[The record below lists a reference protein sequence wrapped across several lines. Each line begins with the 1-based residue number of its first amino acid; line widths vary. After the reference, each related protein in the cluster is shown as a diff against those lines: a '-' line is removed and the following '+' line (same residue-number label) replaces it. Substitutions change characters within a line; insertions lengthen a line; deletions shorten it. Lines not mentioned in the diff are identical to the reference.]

1 MNRTQQIQRWRR
13 YRRAKGGLHIGRW
26 IVAIGVGILA
36 FNLVIAFSF
45 VFLSIGSAA
54 GLYSA
59 YAQNLPDPTSIQ
71 TEQASYETVKIY
83 DRTGKHLLYESID
96 PRPAR
101 GDRTYLGIA
110 EIPQMV
116 RDATIALEDRSF
128 YTNIGVNPRGLGRA
142 FLSNLRGGSV
152 QGASSITQQLV
163 KNVLIDPKERYQQS
177 TPRKI
182 KEAVMAI
189 EITRKYPG
197 REGKNQILE
206 WYLNYNFYGNAAYG
220 IEAAANVYY
229 NKPVKDLALDE
240 IAVLAAIPQYPG
252 LNPFQSPADA
262 YRRQRKVLV
271 SMVEAGYLTQEQ
283 ADAATRYFNTPL
295 LNDLADKG
303 LLDEGDLPLVATG
316 DRPATARALNAM
328 VKADLLSQEEADA
341 AKKLPAPLWQ
351 YTRESAQERY
361 EIPPDAPHFAI
372 LVLQQLQEKYNTP
385 EAPYFIWENGL
396 KVYSTL
402 DWDLQTYA
410 ECVARSHIA
419 SLRLQT
425 PKPCQNDLAA
435 LPAVPEALKQKFDH
449 EVTNASVVAI
459 RPNTGEVLTMVGS
472 LDYFDDTIDGQVNV
486 ALASRQPGS
495 SFKPYTY
502 LTAFESGAFAP
513 ASMVMDVR
521 TVFPDPGNPP
531 YTPENYD
538 RKYHGPQTLRQ
549 ALQRSYN
556 IPAVWLMNQVGVANV
571 IKTARR
577 LGVSSLK
584 NELNSYGLSLT
595 LGGGEVALLDHA
607 YAFSVLANGGV
618 MAGQPV
624 PADLQR
630 PGYRKLDPVT
640 ILKVE
645 DKDSKVLEQY
655 TTPTVERVVEPG
667 PAYLIDNV
675 LSDRA
680 LGRSL
685 LVPTRSILHCL
696 TGRLRPKP
704 VRLTRGWTPGR
715 WASRRS

>member
-1 MNRTQQIQRWRR
+1 M
-13 YRRAKGGLHIGRW
+13 
-26 IVAIGVGILA
+26 
-36 FNLVIAFSF
+36 
-45 VFLSIGSAA
+45 
-54 GLYSA
+54 
-59 YAQNLPDPTSIQ
+59 
-71 TEQASYETVKIY
+71 
-83 DRTGKHLLYESID
+83 
-96 PRPAR
+96 
-101 GDRTYLGIA
+101 
-110 EIPQMV
+110 
-116 RDATIALEDRSF
+116 EDRSF

-163 KNVLIDPKERYQQS
+163 KNVLIDPKERYEQS
-177 TPRKI
+177 YARKL
-182 KEAVMAI
+182 KEAIMAI

-197 REGKNQILE
+197 REGKDQILE

-295 LNDLADKG
+295 LNDLADEG
-303 LLDEGDLPLVATG
+303 LLSEGDLPLVATG
-316 DRPATARALNAM
+316 DRPATARALNAL
-328 VKADLLSQEEADA
+328 VKADLISQEEADA
-341 AKKLPAPLWQ
+341 AKKLPGPLWQ

-396 KVYSTL
+396 KVYTTL

-449 EVTNASVVAI
+449 EVTNASIVAI

-472 LDYFDDTIDGQVNV
+472 LDYFDDAIDGQVNV
-486 ALASRQPGS
+486 SLASRQPGS

-513 ASMVMDVR
+513 SSMVMDVR

-531 YTPENYD
+531 YVPENYD

-549 ALQRSYN
+549 AL
-556 IPAVWLMNQVGVANV
+556 A
-571 IKTARR
+571 
-577 LGVSSLK
+577 
-584 NELNSYGLSLT
+584 
-595 LGGGEVALLDHA
+595 ALIQH
-607 YAFSVLANGGV
+607 
-618 MAGQPV
+618 
-624 PADLQR
+624 
-630 PGYRKLDPVT
+630 
-640 ILKVE
+640 
-645 DKDSKVLEQY
+645 
-655 TTPTVERVVEPG
+655 
-667 PAYLIDNV
+667 
-675 LSDRA
+675 
-680 LGRSL
+680 
-685 LVPTRSILHCL
+685 
-696 TGRLRPKP
+696 
-704 VRLTRGWTPGR
+704 PGR
-715 WASRRS
+715 VADGSGGRRQRHQDRPPPGGQQPEK